1 MDTSLT
7 MVLLKLLTLPR
18 LIPVKRKAKRRRSG
32 LPVKIINVNPKVTK
46 EDKNTMDLFLPRYIG
61 STPATNP
68 EMRFPTEWAE
78 ISDPLSVSDR
88 LYSKLI
94 IGKSDPMIMAKMPL
108 TKNT

>member
-18 LIPVKRKAKRRRSG
+18 LIPVKRKAKRRSSG
-32 LPVKIINVNPKVTK
+32 LPVKIIRVNPKVTK

-94 IGKSDPMIMAKMPL
+94 IGKSRSHDHGKDAVD
-108 TKNT
+108 KNT